1 MITDD
6 ELRALAAL
14 AEAATPGPWE
24 HQPYRDEMVGDVA
37 QSQPGGATITTI
49 GDADWTY
56 ANGRFIAEASPD
68 VVRELVA
75 RVLKAEAIVRDL
87 AASKGYYDGQSCRC
101 VLCGESTSPSG
112 PRNGYPDDHLLV
124 CPWRRAVEAKLS

>member
-1 MITDD
+1 MLDDD

-14 AEAATPGPWE
+14 AEAATKASEHPTDYQLDDWLRECAGPLLYQRE
-24 HQPYRDEMVGDVA
+24 
-37 QSQPGGATITTI
+37 GGIRMALIE
-49 GDADWTY
+49 ALKQLR
-56 ANGRFIAEASPD
+56 AAASPD

-87 AASKGYYDGQSCRC
+87 AASKGYYDALNCRC

-124 CPWRRAVEAKLS
+124 CVCPWRRAVESQS

>member
-1 MITDD
+1 MKGDD

-37 QSQPGGATITTI
+37 QSQPGGATIATI

-68 VVRELVA
+68 VVRELVDELLTRR
-75 RVLKAEAIVRDL
+75 RVMAEAGIGLTIGTVDL
-87 AASKGYYDGQSCRC
+87 GRASLDALKK
-101 VLCGESTSPSG
+101 LLKTSFEP
-112 PRNGYPDDHLLV
+112 
-124 CPWRRAVEAKLS
+124 